1 MYTNFMGNFKLMAK
15 ILSAACAICAFAA
28 FACAAKVEKIDA
40 PSTAMNKSIPAFVVL
55 PDAYESSKDARFPVL
70 YLLHGFG
77 GNCSSWLQI
86 KPDLQKLASL
96 YNMIIVCPDGAA
108 AWYWDSPKNPNLKYQ
123 TYVSEELVKLIDSKY
138 RTIPSRGGRAITG
151 LSMGGHG
158 GLWLGINRSDVFG
171 ACGSISGG
179 VDIRPFPHNWHMAHS
194 LGEYAD
200 NEDIWDSHTVM
211 NIVHK
216 IKARPLQIII
226 DCGTSDFFYR
236 VNEKL
241 HEKLLYNNIPH
252 DYITRPGAHDANYWN
267 NAIDY
272 QVLFFSK
279 FFSQAANAGR
289 AGR

>member
-1 MYTNFMGNFKLMAK
+1 MENFKLALK
-15 ILSAACAICAFAA
+15 TLAAICAVCALAA
-28 FACAAKVEKIDA
+28 FAHADGIEKIDA
-40 PSTAMNKSIPAFVVL
+40 PSTAMNRSIPAFVVL
-55 PDAYESSKDARFPVL
+55 PDSYESSGEARFPVL

-77 GNCSSWLQI
+77 GDSSSWLKI
-86 KPDLQKLASL
+86 KPDLRRLASL
-96 YNMIIVCPDGAA
+96 HNMIIVCPDGAT
-108 AWYWDSPKNPNLKYQ
+108 AWYWDSPRDPGLKYQ
-123 TYVSEELVKLIDSKY
+123 TYVSEELVGLIDSKY
-138 RTIPSRGGRAITG
+138 RTIPSRDGRAVTG

-171 ACGSISGG
+171 ACGSMSGG
-179 VDIRPFPHNWHMAHS
+179 VDIRPFPHSWHMARS

-200 NEDIWDSHTVM
+200 NKDVWDSHTVM

-216 IKARPLQIII
+216 IRARPLRIII

-252 DYITRPGAHDANYWN
+252 DYITRPGAHDAKYWN

-272 QVLFFSK
+272 QALFFAKFFSK
-279 FFSQAANAGR
+279 AAGAGR
-289 AGR
+289 AKR

>member
-40 PSTAMNKSIPAFVVL
+40 PSAAMNKSIPAFVVL

-96 YNMIIVCPDGAA
+96 YNMIIVCPDGAT

-138 RTIPSRGGRAITG
+138 RTIPSRGARN
-151 LSMGGHG
+151 HG
-158 GLWLGINRSDVFG
+158 
-171 ACGSISGG
+171 A
-179 VDIRPFPHNWHMAHS
+179 
-194 LGEYAD
+194 
-200 NEDIWDSHTVM
+200 
-211 NIVHK
+211 
-216 IKARPLQIII
+216 
-226 DCGTSDFFYR
+226 
-236 VNEKL
+236 
-241 HEKLLYNNIPH
+241 
-252 DYITRPGAHDANYWN
+252 
-267 NAIDY
+267 
-272 QVLFFSK
+272 
-279 FFSQAANAGR
+279 
-289 AGR
+289 